1 MAVAASTPSISSR
14 TVIDCRHCRCPL
26 FFSVLDRLEA
36 KEPPPPFATFIP
48 PPTLP
53 ADLPLPPPENQK
65 SLYHLPSPTC
75 TTNRIF
81 FASFQLQLQVSDLLE
96 SRLNC
101 LTLWCYCQFEKSVYR
116 SYMTIAPEFM
126 LVHSINYE
134 IDDLCFI
141 G

>member
-81 FASFQLQLQVSDLLE
+81 FASFQLQLQVPSPHIVDPAEKYISLIIPAYNEEHRIPGALDE
-96 SRLNC
+96 
-101 LTLWCYCQFEKSVYR
+101 TLK
-116 SYMTIAPEFM
+116 
-126 LVHSINYE
+126 
-134 IDDLCFI
+134 
-141 G
+141 